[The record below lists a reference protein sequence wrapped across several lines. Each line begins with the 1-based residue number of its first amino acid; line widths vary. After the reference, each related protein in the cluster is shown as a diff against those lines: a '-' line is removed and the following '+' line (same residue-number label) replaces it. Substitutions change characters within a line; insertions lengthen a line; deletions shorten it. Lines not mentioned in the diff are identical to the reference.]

1 MNRSVVKV
9 QIIAAV
15 ILNAVQIAACFA
27 DGNFGR
33 SIIFMLV
40 TNAAYILWA
49 EFSSEGYTP
58 WGAYL
63 GFIIAENVQFTL
75 NIVHIV
81 PPDSSIV
88 LSGFGQGLYCAGLV
102 ITSALFGIVNLIRY
116 IIYLRRYGSRS
127 ARDNG

>member
-1 MNRSVVKV
+1 M
-9 QIIAAV
+9 

-27 DGNFGR
+27 DRNFGR

-63 GFIIAENVQFTL
+63 GFIITENVQFTL

-81 PPDSSIV
+81 PPSSIV
-88 LSGFGQGLYCAGLV
+88 LSGFGQGLYCAGPV
-102 ITSALFGIVNLIRY
+102 ITSALFTDSKSHTLYNLSPKIRQQV
-116 IIYLRRYGSRS
+116 G
-127 ARDNG
+127 AG